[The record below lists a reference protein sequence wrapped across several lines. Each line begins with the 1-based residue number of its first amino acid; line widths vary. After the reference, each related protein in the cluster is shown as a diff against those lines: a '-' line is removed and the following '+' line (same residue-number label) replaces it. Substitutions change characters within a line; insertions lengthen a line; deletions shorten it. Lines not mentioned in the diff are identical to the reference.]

1 MKDSISLFSPV
12 SISRDDDFMF
22 SVFGFHIQ
30 RSGFIGAPRRDY
42 EAGERRG
49 KKDCKSLLSPAVN
62 RILNS
67 KYYRDCKT
75 NLFRAQC
82 KQEIAT
88 FAYLRLRGL
97 QDLT

>member
-12 SISRDDDFMF
+12 SISRDDGFMF

-49 KKDCKSLLSPAVN
+49 EKRLQIVIEP
-62 RILNS
+62 R
-67 KYYRDCKT
+67 
-75 NLFRAQC
+75 C
-82 KQEIAT
+82 KQNTKFEV
-88 FAYLRLRGL
+88 LSGL
-97 QDLT
+97 